1 MAVHKFIVFTNPT
14 EGKEQEFDEWYMN
27 THMPDVMKVPGFV
40 SGQRFT
46 WAHAQA
52 REYAETWRYMT
63 ILDIETDDLQ
73 GTLNDLKSRAGTP
86 QMHMSDS
93 LADYRITYAFTPV
106 TPVFEAGP
114 DGGLVMRGES

>member
-1 MAVHKFIVFTNPT
+1 MAIHKFIVFTNPT
-14 EGKEQEFDEWYMN
+14 AGKEQEFDDWYMN

-46 WAHAQA
+46 WGHAQA
-52 REYAETWRYMT
+52 KQYAETWQYMT

-73 GTLNDLKSRAGTP
+73 GTLNNLISRAGTP
-86 QMHMSDS
+86 EMHMSDS
-93 LADYRITYAFTPV
+93 LSNHRIAYAFTPA

-114 DGGLVMRGES
+114 DGKLVMRS